1 MNSALKTGS
10 EYEFSNICCCCL
22 KSDCFKDI
30 SSEYEFSGHKEVYG
44 DMLNE
49 TFHLQVPKHFPEDYI
64 VQLICDQ
71 CIVQLREAYAFRS
84 RMLDSQAVIL
94 QRWDQFQSRRSE
106 GTTQETDSTL
116 VTEIKLEVEP
126 EAGCD
131 DGETGADIYQ
141 EVDEILQNIKME
153 LVENSEKVTRKRK
166 GNGRR
171 AKQKKC
177 KIEDESEDE
186 VELPTDKVNTTINC
200 PTEEAPHCLPAEN
213 EVTVDIM
220 PAVNYP
226 VTSGS
231 KEAKKTQLKA
241 VNCQSECITNKQY
254 AIQQSHM
261 IQIVSDLANQ
271 MAEINRKLDLLLA
284 RSGETF
290 SPTDD
295 NPGLSELLASL
306 PVKDIASFNNF
317 DDHLKINKDKQA
329 IMSFLS
335 GIGGRNVR
343 SLTTNMLRR
352 IILDDVAE
360 LYSLTGKQ
368 MKNSNKKSFMSTE
381 TYKLIFQIC
390 RKIYEDVTEDSL
402 KEIISDWLNQAK
414 VRLSRRAERQNKEK
428 NQ

>member
-1 MNSALKTGS
+1 
-10 EYEFSNICCCCL
+10 
-22 KSDCFKDI
+22 
-30 SSEYEFSGHKEVYG
+30 
-44 DMLNE
+44 
-49 TFHLQVPKHFPEDYI
+49 
-64 VQLICDQ
+64 
-71 CIVQLREAYAFRS
+71 
-84 RMLDSQAVIL
+84 
-94 QRWDQFQSRRSE
+94 
-106 GTTQETDSTL
+106 
-116 VTEIKLEVEP
+116 
-126 EAGCD
+126 
-131 DGETGADIYQ
+131 
-141 EVDEILQNIKME
+141 
-153 LVENSEKVTRKRK
+153 
-166 GNGRR
+166 
-171 AKQKKC
+171 
-177 KIEDESEDE
+177 
-186 VELPTDKVNTTINC
+186 
-200 PTEEAPHCLPAEN
+200 
-213 EVTVDIM
+213 M
-220 PAVNYP
+220 PGVNYP

-261 IQIVSDLANQ
+261 IQIMSDLANQ

-290 SPTDD
+290 SSTDD

-428 NQ
+428 KQ

>member
-1 MNSALKTGS
+1 MESKNFFLVTFLDEDDAPGIVSSKWLIDTNTCYYPNVRTEEIKNKLLKKMAAPEATWS
-10 EYEFSNICCCCL
+10 QYQIKIL
-22 KSDCFKDI
+22 KS
-30 SSEYEFSGHKEVYG
+30 YETYG
-44 DMLNE
+44 EARLHLKKAEE
-49 TFHLQVPKHFPEDYI
+49 T
-64 VQLICDQ
+64 
-71 CIVQLREAYAFRS
+71 S
-84 RMLDSQAVIL
+84 NLDS
-94 QRWDQFQSRRSE
+94 DE
-106 GTTQETDSTL
+106 
-116 VTEIKLEVEP
+116 EIK
-126 EAGCD
+126 
-131 DGETGADIYQ
+131 
-141 EVDEILQNIKME
+141 K
-153 LVENSEKVTRKRK
+153 RKRK
-166 GNGRR
+166 INRVYVSDDSNSSNDCLPLKMTNAR
-171 AKQKKC
+171 HINKK
-177 KIEDESEDE
+177 KEYSEYPTPPKSKAVGKNIVTENVTETQISAIDVITSPRSLPCSSDVEIYTYDE

-200 PTEEAPHCLPAEN
+200 PTEEAPHCLPAEAENDVTN

-317 DDHLKINKDKQA
+317 DDHLKIKKDKQA

-414 VRLSRRAERQNKEK
+414 VRLSRR
-428 NQ
+428 